1 MPDSALPAIA
11 LTTAGTDR
19 TLNLNALGKPAV
31 LILHSQ
37 GTADAALAI
46 NTTLRAAYP
55 SADDLMV
62 ASVIDLRQFPGM
74 FRGMVESE
82 LEKAYHKAAGRLPE
96 GAVAEDLVVLLPD
109 WDGAAHDALG
119 LQDTGSRAAVVVAD
133 AAGTI
138 LGTDQGD
145 DPGAAA
151 LTLLAR
157 DD

>member
-1 MPDSALPAIA
+1 MPGNALPAITLTTTGTNRA
-11 LTTAGTDR
+11 LT
-19 TLNLNALGKPAV
+19 LNTLGKPAV
-31 LILHSQ
+31 LIFHGQ

-46 NTTLRAAYP
+46 NTTLRAVHP
-55 SADDLMV
+55 SADDLLV

-96 GAVAEDLVVLLPD
+96 SAVAEDLVVLLPD

-119 LQDTGSRAAVVVAD
+119 LQDTGSQAAVVVTD

-151 LTLLAR
+151 LALFASG
-157 DD
+157 D